1 MVMGIV
7 TYSNMPINA
16 KINVRSKLNKKDFSG
31 IFNSNSTTGSYLV
44 NLPAGNEYE
53 IVYQYQ
59 GKTITKSISTAKIDS
74 FAKLEIDVDLLSEIN
89 NLYVDSLA
97 HKGDAFSALSLSK
110 EQVLIKYG
118 NTIVDS
124 LYYAVQIGAFKM
136 PENFNYAKLIGL
148 PKVERKM
155 FSDNITRFILG
166 KYKTLNEVEEMLTKV
181 KKNGTSD
188 AFILSIYKGEKYYF
202 TELINQNILK

>member
-1 MVMGIV
+1 M
-7 TYSNMPINA
+7 
-16 KINVRSKLNKKDFSG
+16 
-31 IFNSNSTTGSYLV
+31 
-44 NLPAGNEYE
+44 
-53 IVYQYQ
+53 
-59 GKTITKSISTAKIDS
+59 
-74 FAKLEIDVDLLSEIN
+74 
-89 NLYVDSLA
+89 DSLA

-110 EQVLIKYG
+110 EQLLTKYG

-166 KYKTLNEVEEMLTKV
+166 KYKTLNEVEEMLNKV
-181 KKNGTSD
+181 KKNGASD